1 MTDFKALSLSELSSI
16 IKTLNK
22 PEYVA
27 QSIYKWVYRKRVES
41 FSEMSD
47 IAKQLRQ
54 YLTETMIIS
63 KLELL
68 QKEISTDGTAKFL
81 FRLEDGNTVES
92 VLIPYE
98 GRITLCVSSQVGCKM
113 ACAFC
118 FTAKQGFV
126 RSLTAS
132 EIVNQVLMV
141 NDVAVKELGYK
152 IDENTGIRAIT
163 NIVFMG
169 MGEPMDNLDN
179 VIKAIE
185 ILTEEQGLAFGLR
198 KITVSTCGLI
208 PKMIEFKERSKVK
221 LAVSLNA
228 SNEKKRNLL
237 MPVNKTY
244 PLKDLIDAIRKL
256 QLRNYEFVTFEYI
269 LFAGINDTDEDA
281 LELVK
286 LIKGLPAKV
295 NLIYFNPHPGAP
307 EFQPPNAKRMFDF
320 AQLLLDRGII
330 CRARESRG
338 KDISAACGQ
347 LRSREL

>member
-1 MTDFKALSLSELSSI
+1 MIDFKELSLKELSSI
-16 IKTLNK
+16 IKILNK

-27 QSIYKWVYRKRVES
+27 QNIYKWVYRKRIED
-41 FSEMSD
+41 FSLMTD

-54 YLTETMIIS
+54 HMQETMIIP
-63 KLELL
+63 KLELV
-68 QKEISTDGTAKFL
+68 QKEVSKDGTAKFL
-81 FRLEDGNTVES
+81 FRLSDGNTIEA

-98 GRITLCVSSQVGCKM
+98 GRVTLCVSSQVGCKM
-113 ACAFC
+113 GCVFC

-141 NDVAVKELGYK
+141 NDIAVNELGYK

-179 VIKAIE
+179 VIKSID

-198 KITVSTCGLI
+198 KITVSTCGII
-208 PKMIEFKERSKVK
+208 PKMMEFKERSKVK

-228 SNEKKRNLL
+228 SNEKKRNQL
-237 MPVNKTY
+237 MPVNKSY
-244 PLKDLIDAIRKL
+244 PLKDLIRSIREL

-269 LFAGINDTDEDA
+269 LFAGVNDTDEDA

-307 EFQPPNAKRMFDF
+307 EFQPPGDKRMYDF
-320 AQLLLDRGII
+320 AQLLLDRGIV
-330 CRARESRG
+330 CRSRESRG

-347 LRSREL
+347 LRSREK